1 MSREKSIKTINIH
14 LEKLTALELEE
25 VTVLTNALL
34 AVRNVREEHQNT
46 IASNKALE
54 KSNLVLSEENAKFVV
69 ENIELEKQIIELK
82 SQLEKQQP
90 EIPEFVAE
98 VVENHDLETLANWAN
113 LVPLLSTQVRSW
125 LLSSDLVGHSYTY
138 LLADLKINGYTVAKE
153 KRFYLKNKLTG
164 CYLYK
169 AFGGIYAEQSARYI
183 NDDEDFNDD
192 CKFTQSEIDSMAAE
206 SYEQIEVE
214 E

>member
-1 MSREKSIKTINIH
+1 MKKFEEEFDNLMRAFVDYHDCFDFDTEKCY
-14 LEKLTALELEE
+14 LELKKEF
-25 VTVLTNALL
+25 
-34 AVRNVREEHQNT
+34 
-46 IASNKALE
+46 IE
-54 KSNLVLSEENAKFVV
+54 KYGK
-69 ENIELEKQIIELK
+69 KH
-82 SQLEKQQP
+82 QP

-125 LLSSDLVGHSYTY
+125 LLSSNLVGHSYTY